1 MVADG
6 DPILKEV
13 SVSRHIYEISVAG
26 SLGPGVREAFAD
38 MEVRLGPAITVLSGD
53 LDQPGL
59 HAVLDRVRAQ
69 GLELVG
75 IRQASD

>member
-1 MVADG
+1 M
-6 DPILKEV
+6 
-13 SVSRHIYEISVAG
+13 SRHIYEISVAG
-26 SLGPGVREAFAD
+26 SFGPGVREAFAD
-38 MEVRLGPAITVLSGD
+38 MEVRVGPAITVLSAD

>member
-1 MVADG
+1 MVGDG
-6 DPILKEV
+6 DTILKEA
-13 SVSRHIYEISVAG
+13 SVTRHIYEISVAG
-26 SLGPGVREAFAD
+26 SFGPGMREAFAD
-38 MEVRLGPAITVLSGD
+38 MEVKVQPTITVLSGD

-59 HAVLDRVRAQ
+59 HALLDRVRAQ